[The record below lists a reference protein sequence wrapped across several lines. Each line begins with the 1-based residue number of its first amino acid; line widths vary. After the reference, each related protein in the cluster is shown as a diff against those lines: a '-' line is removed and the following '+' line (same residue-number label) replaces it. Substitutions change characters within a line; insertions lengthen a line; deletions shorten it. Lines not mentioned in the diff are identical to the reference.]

1 MAKKNVPGFVG
12 PILPG
17 KGQAKL
23 AISPQTPS
31 LNALQP
37 GNPTKGADIAL
48 KASNRSQNGNKGA
61 GRKVTT
67 KKGNQPRNMDVP
79 PNYTA
84 PEFSDSSSSSSS
96 SDSFQQ
102 DSKRTIFYDE
112 NRDAPILFDLNL
124 KDTTTTIPLAPV
136 EQDVTA
142 STGNSDSRLMI
153 NLAQYARN
161 YNGQTGSTA
170 GYPVY
175 DHYVILYN
183 QMVKKVYATVRSKIV
198 DAFTFANFY
207 NYIQLMTAA
216 LELFYATDAILSY
229 TSTKEEKNTGV
240 MQLQRRLTE
249 IDLFTSQN
257 ELRRLLKG
265 YWFPEEFSRL
275 IRWTYQIYKTSDND
289 QACNYMFIPNETY
302 FYISS
307 SMDPAAQIKAK
318 VDFVIGELTTGTAAT
333 NYTKIVS
340 VLGQSYPEGLIEGLP
355 YSTNR
360 AQYDPQHYEIFTNQ
374 PILYKDDAVDKVFPF
389 SANDSNIMYQ
399 RSCNPGVRSGF
410 PFCLQDIHALETR
423 DGVGSIDF
431 FQCFTP
437 TSYQTDNV
445 NFVSNKYT
453 YCQGDFYRPRF
464 MERAVNESA
473 DIHLMKQS
481 ASSSTTT
488 NSIYFKKSSV
498 ASGFQRVYFDNAM
511 APLINLREMM
521 DALFE
526 FTI

>member
-1 MAKKNVPGFVG
+1 MAKKSTPGFVG

-17 KGQAKL
+17 RGQAKL

-37 GNPTKGADIAL
+37 STSMKSADIAL
-48 KASNRSQNGNKGA
+48 KASTRSQQGNKGT
-61 GRKVTT
+61 GKVT
-67 KKGNQPRNMDVP
+67 KKGQQPRNMDVP
-79 PNYTA
+79 PKYTA

-112 NRDAPILFDLNL
+112 NRDLPILFDLDL
-124 KDTTTTIPLAPV
+124 RDTTTTIPLAPV
-136 EQDVTA
+136 EQNTGQT
-142 STGNSDSRLMI
+142 TGNSDSRLML

-161 YNGQTGSTA
+161 YDGQTGSTA

-175 DHYVILYN
+175 DHYIILYN

-198 DAFTFANFY
+198 DSFTFANFY

-229 TSTKEEKNTGV
+229 TSTKEEKNTGI

-265 YWFPEEFSRL
+265 YWFPEEFSKL
-275 IRWTYQIYKTSDND
+275 IRWTFQIYKTSDTD

-302 FYISS
+302 FYVANTMS
-307 SMDPAAQIKAK
+307 PAAQIKLK
-318 VDFVIGELTTGTAAT
+318 VDYVIGELTTGTAAAD
-333 NYTKIVS
+333 YTKIVS

-374 PILYKDDAVDKVFPF
+374 PILYKDNLVDKVYPF
-389 SANDSNIMYQ
+389 SATNSNIMYQ
-399 RSCNPGVRSGF
+399 RSCNPGVRSGL
-410 PFCLQDIHALETR
+410 PFCLQHIHALETR
-423 DGVGSIDF
+423 DGVKSIDF
-431 FQCFTP
+431 LQCFTP
-437 TSYQTDNV
+437 TGYQSADV
-445 NFVSNKYT
+445 NLICNKYT
-453 YCQGDFYRPRF
+453 YCEGDVYRPRIL
-464 MERAVNESA
+464 ERALNESA
-473 DIHLMKQS
+473 DIHQIKL
-481 ASSSTTT
+481 SSNGTATTT
-488 NSIYFKKSSV
+488 IIYFKKSGV

-511 APLINLREMM
+511 APLINLRDMM
-521 DALFE
+521 DALFK